1 MFAGIKA
8 RKRGDTLTVAQKE
21 CCRWHLVATNEVAE
35 KMNTQAAA
43 DLYSCRWNIEII
55 FRAWKQGMNLT
66 RALNRRTKEDH
77 LQALVLAAMIS
88 KVLALGVVEILRAK
102 FERNKGQ
109 VSLEKTFG
117 DFGAFIVESPSL
129 EQDQPN
135 WIDIRMDPRKDR
147 KPLIHPWLT
156 LLS

>member
-1 MFAGIKA
+1 
-8 RKRGDTLTVAQKE
+8 
-21 CCRWHLVATNEVAE
+21 
-35 KMNTQAAA
+35 
-43 DLYSCRWNIEII
+43 
-55 FRAWKQGMNLT
+55 MNLT

-117 DFGAFIVESPSL
+117 DFGAFILESPSL
-129 EQDQPN
+129 EQDQP
-135 WIDIRMDPRKDR
+135 K
-147 KPLIHPWLT
+147 
-156 LLS
+156 